1 MEINTEELELKG
13 IIQNTVEKL
22 QQSARLK
29 QIALSLETDNQLK
42 VLSDANMLQTIVR
55 NILSNAIKFT
65 PRGGSILVKT
75 FASAHKKVTIKI
87 TDTGLGMDSE
97 KLNKLFDISSKS
109 YSQGTENEKS
119 NGLGLILVKDFVE
132 KNRGTI
138 NIESEKGK
146 GTSVLV
152 TLPQV

>member
-1 MEINTEELELKG
+1 
-13 IIQNTVEKL
+13 
-22 QQSARLK
+22 
-29 QIALSLETDNQLK
+29 
-42 VLSDANMLQTIVR
+42 
-55 NILSNAIKFT
+55 
-65 PRGGSILVKT
+65 
-75 FASAHKKVTIKI
+75 
-87 TDTGLGMDSE
+87 MDSE